1 MKVYKCSACGEDH
14 DISTEDIITN
24 ENKLNYFICENTK
37 IPVTIVVKK
46 DEIIR
51 I

>member
-24 ENKLNYFICENTK
+24 ENSLTYFICKNTNMPVYIVIIEDEN
-37 IPVTIVVKK
+37 IV
-46 DEIIR
+46 I
-51 I
+51 